1 MSYVGINE
9 LVVDAVI
16 YVVIYCKPDP
26 DGTGRVGVVKGK
38 LYRLP
43 EGVIP
48 INA

>member
-1 MSYVGINE
+1 MGTNE
-9 LVVDAVI
+9 LVDDAVTYDTI
-16 YVVIYCKPDP
+16 YSKPDP
-26 DGTGRVGVVKGK
+26 VGTGNVGVVKGK